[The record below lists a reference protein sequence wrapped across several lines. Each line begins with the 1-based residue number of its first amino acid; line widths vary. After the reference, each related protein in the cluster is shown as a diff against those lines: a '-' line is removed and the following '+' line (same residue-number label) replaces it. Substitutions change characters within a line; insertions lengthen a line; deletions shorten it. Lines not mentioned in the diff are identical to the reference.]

1 MLTKYQDFKD
11 SAIERIAQEMC
22 LAARTAPKARGL
34 DLLEMAIIKG
44 ETLKQLSDKMKEIG
58 DARNHFT
65 FQRDSQSILS
75 AQIMVLIGTKKQT
88 IGLKYCGFCGFENCA
103 AAEKAGALCAYNSGD
118 LGIAL
123 GSAVSVAMD
132 HRLDN
137 RIMYSAGKAAVEMQ
151 LLGKD
156 IVAAYGIPL
165 SATAKNP
172 FFDRK

>member
-1 MLTKYQDFKD
+1 MLTKDQEFKD
-11 SAIERIAQEMC
+11 KAIEQVAEEMC
-22 LAARTAPKARGL
+22 LAARTAPKAKGL
-34 DLLEMAIIKG
+34 DFIEMAIIKG
-44 ETLKQLSDKMKEIG
+44 DTIKKLSDKMKEIG
-58 DARNHFT
+58 DARQHFT

-75 AQIMVLIGTKKQT
+75 AAVMILIGTKKQT
-88 IGLKYCGFCGFENCA
+88 IGLKYCGFCGFADCA

-118 LGIAL
+118 LGIAI

-151 LLGKD
+151 LLGPEVV
-156 IVAAYGIPL
+156 VAFGIPL
-165 SATAKNP
+165 SASAKNP

>member
-1 MLTKYQDFKD
+1 MLTKEQEFRDEI
-11 SAIERIAQEMC
+11 IEQIAQEMC
-22 LAARTAPKARGL
+22 LAARTAPKAKGL
-34 DLLEMAIIKG
+34 DFIEMAIIKG
-44 ETLKQLSDKMKEIG
+44 DTIKKLSAKMKEIG

-75 AQIMVLIGTKKQT
+75 SQVMILIGTKKQT

-118 LGIAL
+118 LGIAI

-151 LLGKD
+151 LL
-156 IVAAYGIPL
+156 VPEVVVAYGIPL
-165 SATAKNP
+165 SASAKNP
-172 FFDRK
+172 FFDRQ

>member
-1 MLTKYQDFKD
+1 MLTKDQDFKD
-11 SAIERIAQEMC
+11 KAIEQIAQEMC
-22 LAARTAPKARGL
+22 LAARTAPKAKGL
-34 DLLEMAIIKG
+34 DFIEIAIIKG
-44 ETLKQLSDKMKEIG
+44 DTIKKLSAKMKEIG

-75 AQIMVLIGTKKQT
+75 AQVMILIGTKKQT

-118 LGIAL
+118 LGIAI

-151 LLGKD
+151 LLGLEVV
-156 IVAAYGIPL
+156 VAFGIPL
-165 SATAKNP
+165 SASSKNP